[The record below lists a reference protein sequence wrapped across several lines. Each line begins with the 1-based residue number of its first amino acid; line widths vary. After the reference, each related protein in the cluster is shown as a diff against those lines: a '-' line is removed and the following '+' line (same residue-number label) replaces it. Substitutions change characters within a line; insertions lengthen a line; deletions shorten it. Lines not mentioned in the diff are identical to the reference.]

1 MKFNEGDLVRVRK
14 LKNQYWAG
22 TWRVSSV
29 MDRPPLAYIREV
41 DGTGKGYI
49 EQKNLERIEATG
61 SVLELNNNPLKQLE
75 LF

>member
-1 MKFNEGDLVRVRK
+1 
-14 LKNQYWAG
+14 
-22 TWRVSSV
+22 